1 MYSKFLKTF
10 LFVSTSTLMVFT
22 SCSDEKDT
30 NEEVLDP
37 STILETTLSEE
48 AFNNLAKQI
57 KTDPTVINYT
67 IIDPNNP
74 DSTQTTNGLK
84 RSESRD
90 RVNPHLIV
98 NLKPIRYFLHGI
110 YGKYNS
116 RVQHANL
123 LDNPLSDRIID
134 VDLNRNAGGDYVY
147 LYTNWEKDGWGSDLW
162 GSFSDYAITGLVAS
176 SNKSYIKSVCS
187 DYVRLNSTTGTEWL
201 DCNHKTKK
209 GGPIYLGYRLK
220 KDYGGDP
227 IEGIMVVAYNSP
239 KNDYVAGG
247 YYKET
252 NVGDLNAGCG
262 KKSDY
267 IYIFTKKYKE

>member
-10 LFVSTSTLMVFT
+10 LFISTSTLMVFT

-67 IIDPNNP
+67 IIDPNNS
-74 DSTQTTNGLK
+74 DSIQTTNGLK

-90 RVNPHLIV
+90 KVNPYDELV
-98 NLKPIRYFLHGI
+98 NIKPNKYYLHGI
-110 YGKYNS
+110 YGKYS
-116 RVQHANL
+116 SSVQHAK
-123 LDNPLSDRIID
+123 LSDSRLSNRIID

-147 LYTNWEKDGWGSDLW
+147 LYTNWEQDGWGSDTW
-162 GSFSDYAITGLVAS
+162 TSIEYAITGLVAS
-176 SNKSYIKSVCS
+176 SNKSYINSVCS
-187 DYVRLNSTTGTEWL
+187 DYVRLNSTYGTEWL

-209 GGPIYLGYRLK
+209 GGPIYLGIRRK
-220 KDYGGDP
+220 KDYGGNP
-227 IEGIMVVAYNSP
+227 IKGIMVVAYNSP

-267 IYIFTKKYKE
+267 IYIFTKK